1 MTNYSVLNASH
12 VTAAFSNL
20 CVKTY
25 EIWREG
31 QKIWQS
37 VMKYCWYYNLSKQK
51 MILIKDFCFWQAYG
65 QKLFDGKVL

>member
-20 CVKTY
+20 RVKTY

-31 QKIWQS
+31 QKLWQS
-37 VMKYCWYYNLSKQK
+37 VMKYCWYYNLSKE

>member
-1 MTNYSVLNASH
+1 MTNYSFLYASH
-12 VTAAFSNL
+12 DKPAFLNL

-25 EIWREG
+25 EIVWEG
-31 QKIWQS
+31 QKTWQS